1 MTTSLKQTLQ
11 HDLTES
17 IRARDA
23 VRSATLRM
31 ALTAVTTAET
41 AGTTH
46 RTLSDAEVL
55 QVLTKEAKKRKEAS
69 VAFTGAGRAEL
80 AAKEDAELVV
90 LEGYLPAALTPDE
103 LAQLVA
109 EAIAETG
116 ASAPGQMGQVMKV
129 LQPQTTGR
137 ADGAAVAAAVRAAL
151 AAH

>member
-55 QVLTKEAKKRKEAS
+55 QVLTKEAKKRKADALKALDKEAAEIADREAALDARMTNTEGS
-69 VAFTGAGRAEL
+69 TAANPKPKPTGGAGRTL
-80 AAKEDAELVV
+80 ADTPSKAPAGAKDFSSLW
-90 LEGYLPAALTPDE
+90 
-103 LAQLVA
+103 
-109 EAIAETG
+109 
-116 ASAPGQMGQVMKV
+116 K
-129 LQPQTTGR
+129 
-137 ADGAAVAAAVRAAL
+137 
-151 AAH
+151 